1 MTSCI
6 GFLSLNCCLV
16 NTYFA
21 VLNNTMVQLEAWQQK
36 TLKPEFQN
44 AQVDENKNLENF
56 EQIFSM
62 KRFPVSTKHKVS
74 KK

>member
-1 MTSCI
+1 
-6 GFLSLNCCLV
+6 
-16 NTYFA
+16 
-21 VLNNTMVQLEAWQQK
+21 MVQLETWQQK
-36 TLKPEFQN
+36 TLKPECQN
-44 AQVDENKNLENF
+44 AQVDKNKNLENF